1 VISLLMT
8 VAIGVVALLTYFWW
22 VQERVAFQPQGPPY
36 PAVSD
41 ARRVD
46 YRAADGQPL
55 FGYVVG
61 DVPAAR
67 GVLILFHGNADLA
80 AWQIPWGG
88 MLAERTGYAV
98 FLPEYRGY
106 MGLPGRPTHAG
117 LKADAL
123 AAYDYVR
130 SSLEVEPERIVLAGH
145 SVGSAIAAELAGER
159 PVRALL
165 LQSPFTSTHEMA
177 RRMIT
182 PALALVWRF
191 LSRIPYDTRAA
202 VAAVNAPV
210 SVIHGA
216 RDAIIPPQMGRA
228 VFEAAPVKGELTIV
242 ESAGHNDLALVG
254 EEYWEWWERALQ

>member
-1 VISLLMT
+1 MISLLVT
-8 VAIGVVALLTYFWW
+8 VTVVVVAILAYFWW

-36 PAVSD
+36 PAISD
-41 ARRVD
+41 TRRVD

-55 FGYVVG
+55 FGYIVG
-61 DVPAAR
+61 DPPAAR
-67 GVLILFHGNADLA
+67 GILILFHGNADLA

-88 MLAERTGYAV
+88 MIAEWTGYAV

-106 MGLPGRPTHAG
+106 MGLPGRPTHSG
-117 LKADAL
+117 LQTDAL

-130 SSLEVEPERIVLAGH
+130 DSLAVEPEQIVIAGH
-145 SVGSAIAAELAGER
+145 SVGSAIAAEVAVER
-159 PVRALL
+159 PARALL

-202 VAAVNAPV
+202 VAAVDAPV
-210 SVIHGA
+210 WVIHGA

-228 VFEAAPVKGELTIV
+228 VFDAARIKGRLTIV
-242 ESAGHNDLALVG
+242 ESAGHNDLALAG
-254 EEYWEWWERALQ
+254 EEYWRWWEQALQ